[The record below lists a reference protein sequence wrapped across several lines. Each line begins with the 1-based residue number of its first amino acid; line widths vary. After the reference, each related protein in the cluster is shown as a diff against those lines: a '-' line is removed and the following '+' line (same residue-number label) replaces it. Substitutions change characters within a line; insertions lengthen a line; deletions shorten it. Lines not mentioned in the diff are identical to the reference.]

1 MSQLQLSK
9 IALEYEPAL
18 NENGKYFDD
27 PKKYEWSVFQECGIK
42 CPCIKFSKTIHRN
55 KNNFN
60 HKHCFTQKH
69 ISYVKKLNENKIEDN
84 VIDDRNI
91 EKEFKK
97 LKVQIGKHHQNYLI
111 EKSKNER
118 LESQLTEY
126 LNQIKELKIQIKQN
140 DVFIKEQEQ
149 EKNELKEKIAS
160 YENIASQLIK
170 LGDYE
175 LEE

>member
-9 IALEYEPAL
+9 SAVEYEPSL

-60 HKHCFTQKH
+60 HQHCFTQKH
-69 ISYVKKLNENKIEDN
+69 ITYVKRLNENKIEEN
-84 VIDDRNI
+84 VIGDKMV

-97 LKVQIGKHHQNYLI
+97 LKIQIGKNHQDYLI

-126 LNQIKELKIQIKQN
+126 LNQMKELKIQIKQN
-140 DVFIKEQEQ
+140 DVFITEQEQ
-149 EKNELKEKIAS
+149 EIKELKGKIAS
-160 YENIASQLIK
+160 YEIIADQLIK
-170 LGDYE
+170 LGNYE
-175 LEE
+175 FEK

>member
-1 MSQLQLSK
+1 MSGLQLSK
-9 IALEYEPAL
+9 SAIEYEPAL
-18 NENGKYFDD
+18 NVNGKYFDD
-27 PKKYEWSVFQECGIK
+27 PKKYDWSVFQESGIK

-60 HKHCFTQKH
+60 YQHCSTQKH
-69 ISYVKKLNENKIEDN
+69 INYLKKLNENTIEEN
-84 VIDDRNI
+84 GIDKKEI
-91 EKEFKK
+91 EKEFKN
-97 LKVQIGKHHQNYLI
+97 LKTEVGRHHQNYLI

-149 EKNELKEKIAS
+149 EKKELKEKISS
-160 YENIASQLIK
+160 YENIAGQLIK